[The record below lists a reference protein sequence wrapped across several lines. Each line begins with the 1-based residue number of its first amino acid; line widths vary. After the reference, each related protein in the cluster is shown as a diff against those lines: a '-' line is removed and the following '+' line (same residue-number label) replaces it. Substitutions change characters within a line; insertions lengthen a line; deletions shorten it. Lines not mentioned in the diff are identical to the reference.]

1 MKLHLLAGTVTA
13 VALLTTQGLLGTAEA
28 GPCSVSPVS
37 YSLWVTPGFSCTI
50 SDAITTKTF
59 SNFSFTS
66 PTGLT
71 ASQFTVQV
79 DPSPP
84 ASSAGLLFTT
94 AGLISPPTSD
104 AVIDFTV
111 STPGANLDD
120 ASLAIVGSVTG
131 NGTVTVGENV
141 NPAGAG
147 TLRLQQSIPGSP
159 NDVGHV
165 VFAPT
170 NSVSVIKDA
179 TSIAFTGIS
188 SLSVIQEDF
197 SEVAVPE
204 PASLAL
210 LGTGLAGL
218 GLFRARRRKTA

>member
-1 MKLHLLAGTVTA
+1 
-13 VALLTTQGLLGTAEA
+13 
-28 GPCSVSPVS
+28 
-37 YSLWVTPGFSCTI
+37 
-50 SDAITTKTF
+50 
-59 SNFSFTS
+59 
-66 PTGLT
+66 
-71 ASQFTVQV
+71 
-79 DPSPP
+79 
-84 ASSAGLLFTT
+84 
-94 AGLISPPTSD
+94 
-104 AVIDFTV
+104 V

-120 ASLAIVGSVTG
+120 ASLAIAGSVTG

-197 SEVAVPE
+197 SEIGVPE

>member
-50 SDAITTKTF
+50 TDAITTKTF

-94 AGLISPPTSD
+94 AGLIAPPTSD

-120 ASLAIVGSVTG
+120 ASLAIAGSVTG

-141 NPAGAG
+141 NPAGGA
-147 TLRLQQSIPGSP
+147 RLGS
-159 NDVGHV
+159 
-165 VFAPT
+165 
-170 NSVSVIKDA
+170 
-179 TSIAFTGIS
+179 S
-188 SLSVIQEDF
+188 SRS
-197 SEVAVPE
+197 
-204 PASLAL
+204 PA
-210 LGTGLAGL
+210 
-218 GLFRARRRKTA
+218 ARMMSAMWSSRRQTASP